1 MSNFERKFLPRSELR
16 KRFKDSLID
25 TIIEL
30 TVSRVLENTK
40 GREFDDR
47 DISLVLTP
55 IMDEY
60 NSSNPI
66 KEQLKI
72 DDYKAW
78 ERFSDE
84 VVDILR
90 RKIRTAKSNSNEISD
105 NTPKVSQNLDQKKLK
120 YEQKTLFPISS
131 IKPVRKRKPS

>member
-1 MSNFERKFLPRSELR
+1 MSNFERKFLPRPELR
-16 KRFKDSLID
+16 KKFKDSLID

-30 TVSRVLENTK
+30 TVPKVLENTK

-47 DISLVLTP
+47 DIALVLTP

-60 NSSNPI
+60 HSSNPI
-66 KEQLKI
+66 REQLEI

-90 RKIRTAKSNSNEISD
+90 RKIRTAKLNSNEISD

-120 YEQKTLFPISS
+120 YEQKTLFPISPV
-131 IKPVRKRKPS
+131 KPVGKRKPS